1 MKFIRNFFDNQKPN
15 FSAGGKREKYF
26 PLYDVFENLFFL
38 SKNKTT
44 NPIHVR
50 DAIDIQR
57 VMAIVWI
64 STFPAMF
71 FGMYNIGSQSLEY
84 LNLINSQNTG
94 DWHHYLINPV
104 GYNPDNFINK
114 FWFGAMYFIPIYA
127 VTFIVGFAW
136 EMLFAIIR
144 KHEINE
150 GFFVSSVLFALSC
163 PPDIPLW
170 QAALGITFGIVIGKE
185 IFGGTGKNFL
195 NPALTGRAFLY
206 FAYPSQLSGD
216 KVWVSGITDN
226 GIVPNGYS
234 GATPLGLAAENG
246 VIGIEERYTWSQ
258 SFFGAIPGSVG
269 ETSLIAIALGA
280 MILLM
285 TRIAS
290 YRIILGTLLGM
301 FVMSSIFNQI
311 DSDNPMFSIPFY
323 WHLVIGSFAFGLVF
337 MATEP
342 VSGSAT
348 NTGRWIYGF
357 VIGVTVILIRVINPA
372 FPEGM
377 MLAILFGN
385 LLAPVIDHLVV
396 SSNIKKRNQLKE
408 VYE

>member
-1 MKFIRNFFDNQKPN
+1 MKVIRNFFDNQKPN
-15 FSAGGKREKYF
+15 FSPGGKREKYF

-94 DWHHYLINPV
+94 DWHHYLISPV

-114 FWFGAMYFIPIYA
+114 FWFGAMYFMPIYA

-258 SFFGAIPGSVG
+258 SFFGGIPGSVG

-396 SSNIKKRNQLKE
+396 SSNIKKRNHLKE

>member
-1 MKFIRNFFDNQKPN
+1 
-15 FSAGGKREKYF
+15 
-26 PLYDVFENLFFL
+26 
-38 SKNKTT
+38 
-44 NPIHVR
+44 
-50 DAIDIQR
+50 
-57 VMAIVWI
+57 
-64 STFPAMF
+64 
-71 FGMYNIGSQSLEY
+71 
-84 LNLINSQNTG
+84 
-94 DWHHYLINPV
+94 
-104 GYNPDNFINK
+104 
-114 FWFGAMYFIPIYA
+114 
-127 VTFIVGFAW
+127 
-136 EMLFAIIR
+136 
-144 KHEINE
+144 
-150 GFFVSSVLFALSC
+150 
-163 PPDIPLW
+163 
-170 QAALGITFGIVIGKE
+170 
-185 IFGGTGKNFL
+185 
-195 NPALTGRAFLY
+195 
-206 FAYPSQLSGD
+206 
-216 KVWVSGITDN
+216 
-226 GIVPNGYS
+226 
-234 GATPLGLAAENG
+234 
-246 VIGIEERYTWSQ
+246 
-258 SFFGAIPGSVG
+258 
-269 ETSLIAIALGA
+269 LGA

>member
-1 MKFIRNFFDNQKPN
+1 MKVIRNFFDNQKPN
-15 FSAGGKREKYF
+15 FSPGGKREKYF

-84 LNLINSQNTG
+84 LSLINSQNTG
-94 DWHHYLINPV
+94 DWHHYLISPV

-114 FWFGAMYFIPIYA
+114 FWFGAMYFMPIYA

-258 SFFGAIPGSVG
+258 SFFGGIPGSVG

-396 SSNIKKRNQLKE
+396 SSIIKKRNHLKE

>member
-1 MKFIRNFFDNQKPN
+1 MKVIRNFFDNQKPN
-15 FSAGGKREKYF
+15 FSPGGKREKYF

-84 LNLINSQNTG
+84 LSLINSQNTG
-94 DWHHYLINPV
+94 DWHHYLISPV

-114 FWFGAMYFIPIYA
+114 FWFGAMYFVPIYA

-258 SFFGAIPGSVG
+258 SFFGGIPGSVG